1 MSSMLPALVTSAV
14 VGKKANESSSFNI
27 GFGKFAIVFAILFV
41 AGYYILG
48 LVLGYSVAWE
58 TSVGKTSFPNGM
70 KWFVW
75 IMGIFF
81 FACGIAC
88 IALGKRQQ
96 KKEAELRARIF
107 GLSGEGL
114 AAKDFLESRAVLKA
128 DGDITGV
135 YVLRNKTN
143 DKCYVGQSSKVIDRA
158 AAHLTGRG
166 NGDVYADFK
175 YGAEFEVALIP
186 LNGSGYNSLDELER
200 ETIKAYNAFDTG
212 YNRTRG
218 NH

>member
-14 VGKKANESSSFNI
+14 VGKKANESSSFTI
-27 GFGKFAIVFAILFV
+27 GIGVCAIVIAILLV
-41 AGYYILG
+41 AGYYILK
-48 LVLGYSVAWE
+48 LSD
-58 TSVGKTSFPNGM
+58 M
-70 KWFVW
+70 MRWFVW
-75 IMGIFF
+75 GLGIFF
-81 FACGIAC
+81 LIDGIAC
-88 IALGKRQQ
+88 VVLGKRQQ

>member
-14 VGKKANESSSFNI
+14 VGKKANESSSFTI
-27 GFGKFAIVFAILFV
+27 GIGVCAIVIAILLV

-48 LVLGYSVAWE
+48 LSDM
-58 TSVGKTSFPNGM
+58 M

-75 IMGIFF
+75 GLGIFF
-81 FACGIAC
+81 LIDGIAC
-88 IALGKRQQ
+88 VVLGKRQQ

>member
-14 VGKKANESSSFNI
+14 VGKKANESSSFTI
-27 GFGKFAIVFAILFV
+27 GIGVCAIVIAILLV

-48 LVLGYSVAWE
+48 LSDM
-58 TSVGKTSFPNGM
+58 M

-75 IMGIFF
+75 GLGIFF
-81 FACGIAC
+81 LIDGIAC
-88 IALGKRQQ
+88 VVLGKRQQ
-96 KKEAELRARIF
+96 KKEAELRGKIF

>member
-14 VGKKANESSSFNI
+14 VGKKANESSSFTI
-27 GFGKFAIVFAILFV
+27 GIGVCAIVIAILLV

-48 LVLGYSVAWE
+48 LSDM
-58 TSVGKTSFPNGM
+58 M

-75 IMGIFF
+75 GLGIFF
-81 FACGIAC
+81 LIDGIAC
-88 IALGKRQQ
+88 VVIGKRQQ

-158 AAHLTGRG
+158 AAHLTGQG

>member
-14 VGKKANESSSFNI
+14 VGKKANESSSFTI
-27 GFGKFAIVFAILFV
+27 GIGVCAIVIAILLV

-48 LVLGYSVAWE
+48 LSDM
-58 TSVGKTSFPNGM
+58 M

-75 IMGIFF
+75 GLGIFF
-81 FACGIAC
+81 LIDGIAC
-88 IALGKRQQ
+88 VVIGKRQQ

>member
-14 VGKKANESSSFNI
+14 VGKKANESSSFTI
-27 GFGKFAIVFAILFV
+27 GIGVCAIVIAILLV

-48 LVLGYSVAWE
+48 LSDM
-58 TSVGKTSFPNGM
+58 M

-75 IMGIFF
+75 GLGIFF
-81 FACGIAC
+81 LIDGIAC
-88 IALGKRQQ
+88 VVLGKRQQ
-96 KKEAELRARIF
+96 KKETELRARIF

>member
-1 MSSMLPALVTSAV
+1 MSSMLPALVTGSV
-14 VGKKANESSSFNI
+14 VGKKANESSSFTI
-27 GFGKFAIVFAILFV
+27 GVGKFTIVFAILFV

-58 TSVGKTSFPNGM
+58 TFVGNSSFPRLM

-75 IMGIFF
+75 GMGIFF
-81 FACGIAC
+81 LVCGIAC
-88 IALGKRQQ
+88 VVLGKRQQ
-96 KKEAELRARIF
+96 KRESELRAKIF
-107 GLSGEGL
+107 GLAGVRL

-135 YVLRNKTN
+135 YVLRNKAN
-143 DKCYVGQSSKVIDRA
+143 NKCYVGQSSKVIDRV

-186 LNGSGYNSLDELER
+186 LNGSGYDSLDELER
-200 ETIKAYNAFDTG
+200 ETIKAYNAFDAG

-218 NH
+218 NY